1 MKTKTPQMS
10 QIEMRE
16 MVLPIHTNALNTAF
30 GGVIMSWIDIAAAMC
45 AAKHAENKV
54 VTAHISDI
62 SFLNPISMGS
72 HVLIR
77 ASVNYVGTSS
87 MIIGVRVDSDNPYT
101 GELKKMTKAYLTFV
115 ALDDNGKPIKVPALD
130 PESDQEKRRY
140 KNAKTRVDAQKAL
153 LKTLKQ
159 SK

>member
-1 MKTKTPQMS
+1 MKKKTPSMS

-16 MVLPIHTNALNTAF
+16 MVLPSHTNALNTAF

-45 AAKHAENKV
+45 AAKHAESKV

-62 SFLNPISMGS
+62 SFLNPISLGS
-72 HVLIR
+72 HVWIR
-77 ASVNYVGTSS
+77 ASVNYVGKTS

-115 ALDDNGKPIKVPALD
+115 AVDDDSNPIPVSGLE
-130 PESDQEKRRY
+130 PESEAEKRRY
-140 KNAKTRVDAQKAL
+140 KNAKTRVENQKAL
-153 LKTLKQ
+153 LKTLKK